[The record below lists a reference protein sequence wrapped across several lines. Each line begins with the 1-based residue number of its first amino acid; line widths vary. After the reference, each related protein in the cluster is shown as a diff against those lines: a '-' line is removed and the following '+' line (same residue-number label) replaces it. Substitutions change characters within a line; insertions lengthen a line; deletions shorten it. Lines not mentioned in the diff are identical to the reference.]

1 MNHARALKFTFF
13 RHFWT
18 RCFLPVP
25 QFQKCP
31 QDKLLSVLLK
41 KILGPVRAVLHACC
55 MENYTFSRPLICNL
69 RANRIL
75 LTILQARGG
84 QFNLCPSPV
93 VWMSWE
99 AGDGEGRMEIA
110 QPWLAGRVPG
120 NAGCPLLVHMGS
132 RFPPCLVHLLE
143 PIFPPVNTLWLWS
156 KGRRLLTICCH
167 ANVDAFFKATFL
179 ALISGDFVYDTFS
192 FIFTGIGWMEIFLNG
207 SSKETLCE
215 KERPKTTVSY
225 FLEINDSSI
234 LSLPKCFF

>member
-1 MNHARALKFTFF
+1 MHVAWKITPSQDPSSVTSVQTEYCWPSYKHEEDNLTS
-13 RHFWT
+13 
-18 RCFLPVP
+18 VP
-25 QFQKCP
+25 H
-31 QDKLLSVLLK
+31 LLSGCLV
-41 KILGPVRAVLHACC
+41 
-55 MENYTFSRPLICNL
+55 
-69 RANRIL
+69 
-75 LTILQARGG
+75 
-84 QFNLCPSPV
+84 
-93 VWMSWE
+93 
-99 AGDGEGRMEIA
+99 RMEIA